1 MPRLQFMILEIGA
14 LLLITI
20 TLRIILS
27 GFFSEGSNFLRFAP
41 ILGAILIVYTVRFRI
56 RKKIRSKNTNLN
68 ERNLEKKD
76 NGTEENNGDDNN
88 K

>member
-27 GFFSEGSNFLRFAP
+27 GFFSEDSNFLRFAP

-76 NGTEENNGDDNN
+76 NVTEGNNGDDNN

>member
-27 GFFSEGSNFLRFAP
+27 GFFSEDSNFLRFAP

-56 RKKIRSKNTNLN
+56 RKKMRLKKKIPNL
-68 ERNLEKKD
+68 KTKD
-76 NGTEENNGDDNN
+76 NGTEGKNGDDNN

>member
-27 GFFSEGSNFLRFAP
+27 GFFSEDSTFLRFAP
-41 ILGAILIVYTVRFRI
+41 ILGAILIVYTARSKI
-56 RKKIRSKNTNLN
+56 RKKFRSKNTNLN

-76 NGTEENNGDDNN
+76 NGTEGNNGDDNN

>member
-27 GFFSEGSNFLRFAP
+27 GFLSEDSIFLRFAP
-41 ILGAILIVYTVRFRI
+41 ILGAILIVYTVRFKI
-56 RKKIRSKNTNLN
+56 RKNIRSKNTNLN
-68 ERNLEKKD
+68 ERNSEKKD
-76 NGTEENNGDDNN
+76 NGIKENNGDGKN

>member
-1 MPRLQFMILEIGA
+1 MPRLQIMMLEIGA
-14 LLLITI
+14 MLIIVIVLQNLLH
-20 TLRIILS
+20 
-27 GFFSEGSNFLRFAP
+27 GFFPEGSN
-41 ILGAILIVYTVRFRI
+41 ILPFGPNLLAVLIVYTVRFRI

-76 NGTEENNGDDNN
+76 NCTKGNNRDDNN

>member
-27 GFFSEGSNFLRFAP
+27 GFLSEDSTFLRFAP

-56 RKKIRSKNTNLN
+56 RKKMRAKNTNLN

-76 NGTEENNGDDNN
+76 DRIEDNNGDDNN

>member
-27 GFFSEGSNFLRFAP
+27 GFLSEDSNFLRFAP

-76 NGTEENNGDDNN
+76 NGTKGNNGDDNN

>member
-27 GFFSEGSNFLRFAP
+27 GFFSVVSNFLRFAP

-68 ERNLEKKD
+68 ERNSEKKD
-76 NGTEENNGDDNN
+76 NGIEENNGDDNN